1 VLTAGSPAVII
12 FAGVNVNRPRL
23 SGAAM
28 LHFLPHAIT
37 GALSLLV
44 YIVNTLFW
52 FVPIVLL
59 AILKLPPVLR
69 WQSWMTYLLDAC
81 AVAWISVNNCTT
93 RIFTGIR
100 WHISGLEQ
108 LSRKD
113 WYLVLANHQSWAD
126 ILVLQ
131 NVFNRRIPFIKFFL
145 KKELIYVPFL
155 GICWWALD
163 FPFMKRYSKS
173 FLQHNPHLKG
183 KDIETTRKAC
193 RKFRFKPA
201 AIMNF
206 VEGTRFTRQKHQLQ
220 QSPFSH
226 LLKPKAGGAAFVLGA
241 MGEQLHK
248 VLDITIHYPN
258 GIPSFWDYISG
269 KVRDITVQI
278 NVLPITPDLLGDYND
293 LQYRE
298 RFQQWINQLW
308 QQKDQQLATLKQ
320 GVKQ

>member
-1 VLTAGSPAVII
+1 
-12 FAGVNVNRPRL
+12 
-23 SGAAM
+23 M
-28 LHFLPHAIT
+28 LHFLPRPLS
-37 GALSLLV
+37 GALSLLL
-44 YIVNTLFW
+44 YTLNTLFW
-52 FVPIVLL
+52 FVPVLL
-59 AILKLPPVLR
+59 LALLKLPPITH

-81 AVAWISVNNCTT
+81 AVAWISVNNFTT
-93 RIFTGIR
+93 RLFTRIR
-100 WHISGLEQ
+100 WHVSGLEK

-131 NVFNRRIPFIKFFL
+131 KVFNRKIPFIKFFL

-163 FPFMKRYSKS
+163 FPFMKRYSKA
-173 FLQHNPHLKG
+173 FLQRNPHLQG

-206 VEGTRFTRQKHQLQ
+206 VEGTRFTREKHDKQ
-220 QSPFSH
+220 QSPYH
-226 LLKPKAGGAAFVLGA
+226 NLLKPKAGGAAFVLGA

-248 VLDITIHYPN
+248 ILDITIYYPK

-278 NVLPITPDLLGDYND
+278 KVLPITPELVGDYND
-293 LQYRE
+293 AAYRE

-308 QQKDQQLATLKQ
+308 QQKDQQLSALKQ

>member
-1 VLTAGSPAVII
+1 
-12 FAGVNVNRPRL
+12 
-23 SGAAM
+23 M
-28 LHFLPHAIT
+28 LHFLPRALS
-37 GALSLLV
+37 GVLSLLL
-44 YIVNTLFW
+44 YTLNTLFW
-52 FVPIVLL
+52 FVPILVLAL
-59 AILKLPPVLR
+59 LKLPPITR

-81 AVAWISVNNCTT
+81 AVAWISVNNFTT
-93 RIFTGIR
+93 RVFTRIR
-100 WHISGLEQ
+100 WHVSGLEK

-131 NVFNRRIPFIKFFL
+131 KVFNRKIPFIKFFL

-163 FPFMKRYSKS
+163 FPFMKRYSKA
-173 FLQHNPHLKG
+173 FLQRNPHLQG

-206 VEGTRFTRQKHQLQ
+206 VEGTRFTHEKHDKQ
-220 QSPFSH
+220 QSPYH
-226 LLKPKAGGAAFVLGA
+226 NLLKPKAGGAAFVLGA

-248 VLDITIHYPN
+248 ILDITIYYPK

-278 NVLPITPDLLGDYND
+278 KVLPITPELVGDYND
-293 LQYRE
+293 VAYRE

-308 QQKDQQLATLKQ
+308 QQKDQQLSELKQ

>member
-1 VLTAGSPAVII
+1 
-12 FAGVNVNRPRL
+12 
-23 SGAAM
+23 M
-28 LHFLPHAIT
+28 LHFLPRPLT
-37 GALSLLV
+37 GALSMLL
-44 YIVNTLFW
+44 YILNTLFW
-52 FVPIVLL
+52 SVPIMLL
-59 AILKLPPVLR
+59 ALLKLPPLTR

-81 AVAWISVNNCTT
+81 AVSWISVNNFTT
-93 RIFTGIR
+93 RLFTRIR
-100 WHISGLEQ
+100 WHISGLDR

-131 NVFNRRIPFIKFFL
+131 NVFNRKIPFIKFFL
-145 KKELIYVPFL
+145 KKELIYVPVIGL
-155 GICWWALD
+155 CWWALD
-163 FPFMKRYSKS
+163 FPFMKRYSKA
-173 FLQHNPHLKG
+173 FLQRNPHLQG

-206 VEGTRFTRQKHQLQ
+206 VEGTRFTREKHDKQ
-220 QSPFSH
+220 QAPYQN
-226 LLKPKAGGAAFVLGA
+226 LLKPKAGGAAFVLGT

-248 VLDITIHYPN
+248 ILDITIHYPK
-258 GIPSFWDYISG
+258 GIPTFWDYISG
-269 KVRDITVQI
+269 KVRDITVQV

-293 LQYRE
+293 NQYRE

-308 QQKDQQLATLKQ
+308 QQKDQQLTELKQ

>member
-1 VLTAGSPAVII
+1 
-12 FAGVNVNRPRL
+12 
-23 SGAAM
+23 M
-28 LHFLPHAIT
+28 LHFLPRPLS
-37 GALSLLV
+37 GALSLLL
-44 YIVNTLFW
+44 YTLNTLFW
-52 FVPIVLL
+52 FVPVLL
-59 AILKLPPVLR
+59 LALLKLPPITR

-81 AVAWISVNNCTT
+81 AVAWISVNNFTT
-93 RIFTGIR
+93 RLFTRIR
-100 WHISGLEQ
+100 WHVSGLEK

-131 NVFNRRIPFIKFFL
+131 KVFNRKIPFIKFFL

-163 FPFMKRYSKS
+163 FPFMKRYSKA
-173 FLQHNPHLKG
+173 FLQRNPHLQG

-206 VEGTRFTRQKHQLQ
+206 VEGTRFTREKHDKQ
-220 QSPFSH
+220 QSPYH
-226 LLKPKAGGAAFVLGA
+226 NLLKPKAGGAAFVLGA

-248 VLDITIHYPN
+248 ILDITIYYPK

-278 NVLPITPDLLGDYND
+278 KVLPITPELVGDYND
-293 LQYRE
+293 AAYRE

-308 QQKDQQLATLKQ
+308 QQKDLQLSRLKQ

>member
-1 VLTAGSPAVII
+1 
-12 FAGVNVNRPRL
+12 
-23 SGAAM
+23 M
-28 LHFLPHAIT
+28 LHFLPHSVSGT
-37 GALSLLV
+37 LSLLL
-44 YIVNTLFW
+44 YIINTLFW
-52 FVPIVLL
+52 FTPVMLL
-59 AILKLPPVLR
+59 AILKLPPITR

-81 AVAWISVNNCTT
+81 AVSWISINNLTT
-93 RIFTGIR
+93 RIFTRIR
-100 WHISGLEQ
+100 WHVSGLEK

-131 NVFNRRIPFIKFFL
+131 NVFNRKIPFIKFFL

-155 GICWWALD
+155 GMCWWALD
-163 FPFMKRYSKS
+163 FPFMKRYSKQ
-173 FLQHNPHLKG
+173 FLQRNPHLQG

-206 VEGTRFTRQKHQLQ
+206 VEGTRFTPEKHQRQ
-220 QSPFSH
+220 QSPFAH
-226 LLKPKAGGAAFVLGA
+226 LLKPKAGGVAFVLGA

-248 VLDITIHYPN
+248 ILDITIHYPK
-258 GIPSFWDYISG
+258 GIPNFWDYISG

-293 LQYRE
+293 AQYRE
-298 RFQQWINQLW
+298 RFQLWINQLW
-308 QQKDQQLATLKQ
+308 QQKDQQLVKLEQ

>member
-1 VLTAGSPAVII
+1 
-12 FAGVNVNRPRL
+12 
-23 SGAAM
+23 M
-28 LHFLPHAIT
+28 LHFLPRPLT
-37 GALSLLV
+37 GTLSLLL
-44 YIVNTLFW
+44 YILNTLFW
-52 FVPIVLL
+52 FVPVLL
-59 AILKLPPVLR
+59 LALLKLPPITR

-81 AVAWISVNNCTT
+81 AVAWISVNNFTT
-93 RIFTGIR
+93 HLFTRIR
-100 WHISGLEQ
+100 WHVSGLEK

-131 NVFNRRIPFIKFFL
+131 KVFNRKIPFIKFFL
-145 KKELIYVPFL
+145 KKELIYVPLL

-163 FPFMKRYSKS
+163 FPFMKRYSKA
-173 FLQHNPHLKG
+173 FLQRNPHLQG

-206 VEGTRFTRQKHQLQ
+206 VEGTRFTREKHDKQ
-220 QSPFSH
+220 QSPYQN

-248 VLDITIHYPN
+248 ILDITIYYPK

-278 NVLPITPDLLGDYND
+278 KVLPITPELVGDYND
-293 LQYRE
+293 AAYRE

-308 QQKDQQLATLKQ
+308 QQKDLQLSRLQQ